1 MRVLG
6 IDPGS
11 RLCGWGLIV
20 RDGRRFDH
28 VDNGVI
34 VLDPTQPLGPRLA
47 VLFDRLEAVLAELTP
62 GVVAIETVFHN
73 RNARAALTLGHAR
86 GVALAAAARRALD
99 IHEYTPQQIKKA
111 VTGSG
116 RAGKAQV
123 QQMISLRLELAEPPQ
138 ADAADAVAIAL
149 CHAAHLGASDAT
161 AALPPRQSG
170 GKRRSQAGLRALAL
184 QQQKGRR

>member
-11 RLCGWGLIV
+11 RLCGWGVIL
-20 RDGRRFDH
+20 RDGRCFDH

-34 VLDPTQPLGPRLA
+34 VLDERQPLGPRLA
-47 VLFDRLEAVLAELTP
+47 VLFDRLDEVLAEYTP

-86 GVALAAAARRALD
+86 GVAMAVAARRELV
-99 IHEYTPQQIKKA
+99 IHEYTPQQVKKA

-116 RAGKAQV
+116 RADKAQV
-123 QQMISLRLELAEPPQ
+123 QQMVSLRLELAEPPQ
-138 ADAADAVAIAL
+138 ADAADAVAVAL
-149 CHAAHLGASDAT
+149 CHAAHLGAGTAT
-161 AALPPRQSG
+161 AAIPPRQSG
-170 GKRRSQAGLRALAL
+170 GKRRSQAALRALVEA
-184 QQQKGRR
+184 QQKGRR